1 MFRKILIANRGEIA
15 LRIIRTCK
23 RLRIRTV
30 AVYSEPDLESKHVT
44 SADEAYQ
51 IGSGPP
57 AESYLNIAKI
67 VKTAKKPG
75 VEAVHPGYGFLA
87 ENADFATACEE
98 SGLVF
103 IGPSSKILSNVANK
117 FESKRL
123 AKAAGVP
130 VVPGANR
137 EIESVEEAE
146 AEARKIGFPV
156 LLKAAFGGGG
166 RGMRIAKTVKEL
178 KEGFE
183 TARSEANTGFGH
195 PELYLEKFLQ
205 EPRHIE
211 VQILAGPRGRVV
223 HLGERECSLQRRYQ
237 KILEETPSPALDPKK
252 RRRLISLAL
261 RVIRATR
268 YENAGTVEFVMSKE
282 GEFYYLETNKR
293 IQVEHLISEM
303 VTGIDIVEKQLMM
316 ASEHRLDL
324 SQDEIEFVGA
334 AMNCRI
340 NAEDPGRGFI
350 PSPGRVE
357 KFVPPGGPGI
367 RVDSALYDGAFVSE
381 YYDSLVAK
389 IAAQGLDR
397 VEVIERMK
405 VALSEMVVAGVNTTG
420 PVHQAI
426 LEERKFLQ
434 GNYHVQSLDNLLSD
448 WKPQLATTPEEIAA
462 VFLAIKRSLGSA
474 ATLGL
479 QKTGSPSRWRSGP
492 DEPQLGK
499 QALFVEGI

>member
-1 MFRKILIANRGEIA
+1 MFRKILVANRGEIA

-30 AVYSEPDLESKHVT
+30 AVYSDPDLESRHVT
-44 SADEAYQ
+44 SADEAYL

-57 AESYLNIAKI
+57 SESYLSIKKI
-67 VKTAKKPG
+67 VKTAKKAG

-87 ENADFATACEE
+87 ENADLATACEE

-237 KILEETPSPALDPKK
+237 KILEETPSPALDSKK
-252 RRRLISLAL
+252 RGRLISLAL
-261 RVIRATR
+261 RVIRATS
-268 YENAGTVEFVMSKE
+268 YENAGTVEFVMSKR

-303 VTGIDIVEKQLMM
+303 VTGIDIVEKQLLM

-324 SQDEIEFVGA
+324 SQVEIEFAGA

-340 NAEDPGRGFI
+340 NAEDPAHGFI

-357 KFVPPGGPGI
+357 KFVPPGGAGV
-367 RVDSALYDGAFVSE
+367 RVDSALYDGAFVPE

-389 IAAQGLDR
+389 IATQGPDR
-397 VEVIERMK
+397 TVVIGRMR
-405 VALSEMVVAGVNTTG
+405 VALSETVVDGIKTTI
-420 PVHQAI
+420 PVHQTI
-426 LEERKFLQ
+426 LENRSFLQ
-434 GNYHVQSLDNLLSD
+434 GNYHIEFLDKMLSG
-448 WKPQLATTPEEIAA
+448 WKLQAEITSEEIAA
-462 VFLAIKRSLGSA
+462 VFLAMKR
-474 ATLGL
+474 
-479 QKTGSPSRWRSGP
+479 TGPIAPILRGQTIGGRGRWRSTIE
-492 DEPQLGK
+492 EPRLGK
-499 QALFVEGI
+499 QPLYVEGL

>member
-1 MFRKILIANRGEIA
+1 MFRKILIANRGEVA

-23 RLRIRTV
+23 RLRIKTV
-30 AVYSEPDLESKHVT
+30 AVYSEPDLESRHVT

-57 AESYLNIAKI
+57 SDSYLNIGKI
-67 VKTAKKPG
+67 VKTAKKSG

-87 ENADFATACEE
+87 ENSVFAEACEE
-98 SGLVF
+98 AGLVF
-103 IGPSSKILSNVANK
+103 IGPRSRVLGNVANK

-123 AKAAGVP
+123 AKDAGVP

-137 EIESVEEAE
+137 EVRSFEEAE
-146 AEARKIGFPV
+146 AEALKIGFPV

-178 KEGFE
+178 EKGYE

-195 PELYLEKFLQ
+195 AELYVEKFLQ

-237 KILEETPSPALDPKK
+237 KILEETPCPALDTKK

-261 RVIRATR
+261 RVIRATG
-268 YENAGTVEFVMSKE
+268 YQNAGTVEFVMSRT
-282 GEFYYLETNKR
+282 GAFYFLETNKR

-303 VTGIDIVEKQLMM
+303 VTGIDIVEKQLIM
-316 ASEHRLDL
+316 ASERRLDL
-324 SQDEIEFVGA
+324 SQDEVEFTGA

-340 NAEDPGRGFI
+340 NAEDPAHGFI
-350 PSPGRVE
+350 PSPGRVD
-357 KFVPPGGPGI
+357 KFVPPGGPGV
-367 RVDSALYDGAFVSE
+367 RVDSALYDGAFVPE

-389 IAAQGLDR
+389 IATQGLDR
-397 VEVIERMK
+397 TQAIERMR
-405 VALSEMVVAGVNTTG
+405 VALGETVVEGVKTTI
-420 PVHQAI
+420 PVHQTI
-426 LEERKFLQ
+426 LENRNFLQ
-434 GNYHVQSLDNLLSD
+434 GNYHVQFLDRMLSG
-448 WKPQLATTPEEIAA
+448 WKPQAETTPDEIAA
-462 VFLAIKRSLGSA
+462 IFLAIRRATIASPTLRRQTINSRSS
-474 ATLGL
+474 
-479 QKTGSPSRWRSGP
+479 WRS
-492 DEPQLGK
+492 
-499 QALFVEGI
+499 V

>member
-1 MFRKILIANRGEIA
+1 MFRKILVANRGEIA

-23 RLRIRTV
+23 RLRVKTV
-30 AVYSEPDLESKHVT
+30 AVYSEPDLESTHVT

-57 AESYLNIAKI
+57 ADSYLNITKI
-67 VKTAKKPG
+67 IKAAKKSR

-146 AEARKIGFPV
+146 AEARKIGFPI

-166 RGMRIAKTVKEL
+166 RGMRIARTAKEL
-178 KEGFE
+178 EKSFE
-183 TARSEANTGFGH
+183 TARSEANTSFGH
-195 PELYLEKFLQ
+195 SELYIEKFLQ

-211 VQILAGPRGRVV
+211 VQILAGPRGRAV

-237 KILEETPSPALDPKK
+237 KILEETPSPALDTKK

-261 RVIRATR
+261 RVIRATG
-268 YENAGTVEFVMSKE
+268 YQNAGTVEFVMSRT
-282 GEFYYLETNKR
+282 GAFYYLETNKR

-324 SQDEIEFVGA
+324 SQDEIEFMGA

-340 NAEDPGRGFI
+340 NAEDPARGFI

-357 KFVPPGGPGI
+357 KFVPPGGPGV
-367 RVDSALYDGAFVSE
+367 RVDSALCDGAWVPE
-381 YYDSLVAK
+381 HYDSLVAK
-389 IAAQGLDR
+389 IATQGLDR
-397 VEVIERMK
+397 SQVIERMR
-405 VALSEMVVAGVNTTG
+405 VALSEMVVEGVKTTI
-420 PVHQAI
+420 PVHQTI
-426 LEERKFLQ
+426 LENRNFLQ
-434 GNYHVQSLDNLLSD
+434 GNYHVQFLDKMLSG
-448 WKPQLATTPEEIAA
+448 WRLQAEITPEEIAA
-462 VFLAIKRSLGSA
+462 VFLAIKRTISA
-474 ATLGL
+474 APPLGTETD
-479 QKTGSPSRWRSGP
+479 QRSRWRSRIQ
-492 DEPQLGK
+492 EPQPGK
-499 QALFVEGI
+499 QPLYVEGL

>member
-15 LRIIRTCK
+15 LRILRTCK

-30 AVYSEPDLESKHVT
+30 AVYSDPDLESRHVT
-44 SADEAYQ
+44 SADEAYL

-57 AESYLNIAKI
+57 SESYLNIDKI
-67 VKTAKKPG
+67 VKTAKTSG
-75 VEAVHPGYGFLA
+75 VEAIHPGYGFLA
-87 ENADFATACEE
+87 ENAEFATACEE

-146 AEARKIGFPV
+146 AEARKIGFPI
-156 LLKAAFGGGG
+156 LLKAVFGGGG
-166 RGMRIAKTVKEL
+166 RGMRIAKTVKDLE
-178 KEGFE
+178 KGFE

-195 PELYLEKFLQ
+195 PELYVEKFLQ

-211 VQILAGPRGRVV
+211 VQILAGPRGRAV

-237 KILEETPSPALDPKK
+237 KILEETPSPALDTKK

-261 RVIRATR
+261 RVIRATG
-268 YENAGTVEFVMSKE
+268 YQNAGTVEFVMSKT
-282 GEFYYLETNKR
+282 GAFYFLETNKR

-324 SQDEIEFVGA
+324 SQDEIEFMGA

-340 NAEDPGRGFI
+340 NAEDPARGFT

-357 KFVPPGGPGI
+357 KFVPPGGPGV
-367 RVDSALYDGAFVSE
+367 RVDCALYDGAFVPE

-389 IAAQGLDR
+389 IATHGLDR
-397 VEVIERMK
+397 PQAIERMR
-405 VALSEMVVAGVNTTG
+405 VALGETVVEGVKTTI
-420 PVHQAI
+420 PVHQTI
-426 LEERKFLQ
+426 LENGNFLQ
-434 GNYHVQSLDNLLSD
+434 GNYHVQFLDKMLSG
-448 WKPQLATTPEEIAA
+448 WKLQAEITPEEIAA
-462 VFLAIKRSLGSA
+462 IFLAIKRTISA
-474 ATLGL
+474 APPFG
-479 QKTGSPSRWRSGP
+479 TGTDQRSRWRSRVQ
-492 DEPQLGK
+492 EPQLGK
-499 QALFVEGI
+499 QPLYVEGL

>member
-1 MFRKILIANRGEIA
+1 MFRKILIANRGEVA

-23 RLRIRTV
+23 RLRIKTV

-57 AESYLNIAKI
+57 SESYLNIEKI
-67 VKTAKKPG
+67 VKAAKKSG

-146 AEARKIGFPV
+146 AEARKIGFPI

-166 RGMRIAKTVKEL
+166 RGMRIAKTVKDLE
-178 KEGFE
+178 KGFE
-183 TARSEANTGFGH
+183 TARSEAYTGFGH
-195 PELYLEKFLQ
+195 TELYVEKFLQ
-205 EPRHIE
+205 EPRHVE

-237 KILEETPSPALDPKK
+237 KILEETPSPALDPEK

-261 RVIRATR
+261 RVIRATG
-268 YENAGTVEFVMSKE
+268 YQNAGTVEFVMSKT
-282 GEFYYLETNKR
+282 GVFYYLETNKR

-316 ASEHRLDL
+316 ASEHRLGL
-324 SQDEIEFVGA
+324 SQGEIEFMGA

-340 NAEDPGRGFI
+340 NAEDPALGFV
-350 PSPGRVE
+350 PSPGRVQ
-357 KFVPPGGPGI
+357 KFVPPGGPGV
-367 RVDSALYDGAFVSE
+367 RVDTALYDGAFVAE

-389 IAAQGLDR
+389 IATQGLDR
-397 VEVIERMK
+397 TQVIERMK
-405 VALSEMVVAGVNTTG
+405 VALTEMVVDGIKTTI
-420 PVHQAI
+420 PVHQTI
-426 LEERKFLQ
+426 LENGNFLQ
-434 GNYHVQSLDNLLSD
+434 GNYHVQFLDKMLSG
-448 WKPQLATTPEEIAA
+448 WKPQTKITPDEIAA
-462 VFLAIKRSLGSA
+462 VFLAIKRTISA
-474 ATLGL
+474 PPLFTPDM
-479 QKTGSPSRWRSGP
+479 TDRRSRWRSRIL
-492 DEPQLGK
+492 EPPLGK
-499 QALFVEGI
+499 QPLYVEGL

>member
-57 AESYLNIAKI
+57 SESYLNIEKI
-67 VKTAKKPG
+67 VKAANKSD

-123 AKAAGVP
+123 AKTAGVP
-130 VVPGANR
+130 VVSGADR

-146 AEARKIGFPV
+146 AEARNIGFPI

-166 RGMRIAKTVKEL
+166 RGMRIARTAKEL
-178 KEGFE
+178 EKSFE
-183 TARSEANTGFGH
+183 TARSEANAGFGH
-195 PELYLEKFLQ
+195 PELYVEKFLH

-223 HLGERECSLQRRYQ
+223 HLGERECSLQRKYQ
-237 KILEETPSPALDPKK
+237 KILEETPSPALDTKK

-261 RVIRATR
+261 RVIRATG
-268 YENAGTVEFVMSKE
+268 YQNAGTVEFVMSKT
-282 GEFYYLETNKR
+282 GAFYYLETNKR

-303 VTGIDIVEKQLMM
+303 VTGIDIVEKQLVM

-324 SQDEIEFVGA
+324 SQDEIQFAGA

-340 NAEDPGRGFI
+340 NAEDPARGFI

-357 KFVPPGGPGI
+357 KFVPPGGPGV
-367 RVDSALYDGAFVSE
+367 RVDSALYDGAFVPE

-389 IAAQGLDR
+389 IATQGLDR
-397 VEVIERMK
+397 SQVIERMR
-405 VALSEMVVAGVNTTG
+405 VALSEMVVEGVKTTI
-420 PVHQAI
+420 PVHQTI
-426 LEERKFLQ
+426 LENRNFLQ
-434 GNYHVQSLDNLLSD
+434 GNYHVQFLDKLLSG
-448 WKPQLATTPEEIAA
+448 WKPQTEVTPDEIAA
-462 VFLAIKRSLGSA
+462 VFLAIKRTIVVA
-474 ATLGL
+474 PPFRTETE
-479 QKTGSPSRWRSGP
+479 QRSRWRSRVQ
-492 DEPQLGK
+492 EPQPGK
-499 QALFVEGI
+499 QPLYVEGL